1 MRKWEGGVVEGGG
14 GVQQKRILIGLE
26 LNAILSAHSGPPQYP
41 EAKTKTV
48 GMGCVCVCVWKFP
61 PSTVQA

>member
-1 MRKWEGGVVEGGG
+1 MGGVVEGGG
-14 GVQQKRILIGLE
+14 GMQQKRILIGLE

-48 GMGCVCVCVWKFP
+48 GMGCVCVCLEV
-61 PSTVQA
+61 STIHRTSVKI